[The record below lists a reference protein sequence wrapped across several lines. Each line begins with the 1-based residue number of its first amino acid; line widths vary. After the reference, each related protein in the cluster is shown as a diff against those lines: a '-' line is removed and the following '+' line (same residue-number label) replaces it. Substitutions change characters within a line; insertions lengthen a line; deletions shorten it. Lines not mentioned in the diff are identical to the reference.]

1 MKVVLLTDIKKLGK
15 RSEIVE
21 VSDGYARNML
31 IKKGVAVEATA
42 SNLNDLKLKLKNEEK
57 VEKEKYDNALR
68 EKSIIESKE
77 ISLKIKAGSNGK
89 TFGSITAKEISD
101 AIKTSFNVD
110 VEKKKIDV
118 DEAIK
123 NIGVYNVKIKLH
135 RDVEATLSLRVMEE

>member
-101 AIKTSFNVD
+101 AIKISFNVD